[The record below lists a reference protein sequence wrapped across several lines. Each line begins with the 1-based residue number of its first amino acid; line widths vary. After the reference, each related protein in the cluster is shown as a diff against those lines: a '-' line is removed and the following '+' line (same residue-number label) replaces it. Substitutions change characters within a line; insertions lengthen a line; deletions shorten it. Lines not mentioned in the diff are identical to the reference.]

1 MILSPTEAADFFTLL
16 ASLDTFT
23 NRQLRVVPG
32 LDDPD
37 AMREAPLQQRHRIR
51 QELWGKPTLLDDF
64 VETNPFELSREL
76 LADASLFRHAV
87 SGRFFVERVLKKHA
101 IFILVSQPTR
111 VYAVEGLT
119 EPIGDVLSRMHAR
132 SAVMLDAV
140 LLPYRGRIV
149 WDGIV
154 SALPIHFG
162 SGIRRS
168 YKALYDRAKDRG
180 EILETLGEV
189 AREAKPAR
197 RRAPDWRPAVDQ
209 IAAEALGRT
218 DTALQ
223 GAAFTLLKQSARL
236 AQAAVGD
243 DREGIREAVRKA
255 ERALRKVLGSLED

>member
-1 MILSPTEAADFFTLL
+1 MGMSPSSVLVT
-16 ASLDTFT
+16 
-23 NRQLRVVPG
+23 G
-32 LDDPD
+32 DP
-37 AMREAPLQQRHRIR
+37 QQRWVCRWAARHTAIVA
-51 QELWGKPTLLDDF
+51 WAK
-64 VETNPFELSREL
+64 
-76 LADASLFRHAV
+76 AD
-87 SGRFFVERVLKKHA
+87 
-101 IFILVSQPTR
+101 
-111 VYAVEGLT
+111 
-119 EPIGDVLSRMHAR
+119 
-132 SAVMLDAV
+132 
-140 LLPYRGRIV
+140 
-149 WDGIV
+149 
-154 SALPIHFG
+154 G

-236 AQAAVGD
+236 AQAAVSD

>member
-1 MILSPTEAADFFTLL
+1 
-16 ASLDTFT
+16 
-23 NRQLRVVPG
+23 
-32 LDDPD
+32 
-37 AMREAPLQQRHRIR
+37 
-51 QELWGKPTLLDDF
+51 
-64 VETNPFELSREL
+64 
-76 LADASLFRHAV
+76 
-87 SGRFFVERVLKKHA
+87 VERVLKKHA

-140 LLPYRGRIV
+140 LVPYRGRIV

-162 SGIRRS
+162 PGIRRS
-168 YKALYDRAKDRG
+168 YKAEYTRAKERG
-180 EILETLGEV
+180 EILETLGE
-189 AREAKPAR
+189 APREAKRPR

-209 IAAEALGRT
+209 IAAAAEALGKT

-236 AQAAVGD
+236 AQAAVSD
-243 DREGIREAVRKA
+243 DREEIFEAARKA